1 MTTKKVTFT
10 LAIYKIAGVKVTFYS
25 IIYIYEQDQ
34 SQPKI
39 ANRFADLF
47 YTASLHLGIL
57 FQIYDPT
64 YLKPVLEVDGA
75 IKDLQRSLV
84 QYTRIDKLVL

>member
-34 SQPKI
+34 IQPKI
-39 ANRFADLF
+39 ANRFAESF
-47 YTASLHLGIL
+47 YTGSLHLDVL
-57 FQIYDPT
+57 FQIYGLSFPLT
-64 YLKPVLEVDGA
+64 FCC
-75 IKDLQRSLV
+75 
-84 QYTRIDKLVL
+84 

>member
-39 ANRFADLF
+39 ANRFADSF
-47 YTASLHLGIL
+47 YTVSLHLGIL
-57 FQIYDPT
+57 FQIYARIYFPF
-64 YLKPVLEVDGA
+64 
-75 IKDLQRSLV
+75 SLSSF
-84 QYTRIDKLVL
+84 

>member
-39 ANRFADLF
+39 ANQFADSF
-47 YTASLHLGIL
+47 YTASLHLDIL
-57 FQIYDPT
+57 FQIYVWCNVEC
-64 YLKPVLEVDGA
+64 LK
-75 IKDLQRSLV
+75 
-84 QYTRIDKLVL
+84 